1 MDCNVGLDKKAFGE
15 VEGANISLDWFQER
29 MGDEKLDAMTT
40 GIS

>member
-1 MDCNVGLDKKAFGE
+1 MECNGEFDKNSLGE
-15 VEGANISLDWFQER
+15 LEGAKIELSQER